1 MAVTRVNNRILVT
14 ADNDTI
20 TNFSGCIENI
30 VVIAGTT
37 TPSIQIKDTDTSGA
51 VLWESGT
58 MADNARLNDQVDLRI
73 RNDQTLHIDL
83 AGAGTKLYLYHD

>member
-37 TPSIQIKDTDTSGA
+37 SPSIQIKDTDTNGA
-51 VLWESGT
+51 LLWESGI
-58 MADNARLNDQVDLRI
+58 MADNSRLNDQIGLRVWQG
-73 RNDQTLHIDL
+73 QTLHIDL
-83 AGAGTKLYLYHD
+83 AGTGTKLYLYHE

>member
-37 TPSIQIKDTDTSGA
+37 SPSIQIKDTDTNGA
-51 VLWESGT
+51 LLWESGT
-58 MADNARLNDQVDLRI
+58 MADNSRLNDQIGLRVWQG
-73 RNDQTLHIDL
+73 QTLHIDL
-83 AGAGTKLYLYHD
+83 AGTGTKLYLYHE

>member
-37 TPSIQIKDTDTSGA
+37 TPSIQIKDTDTNGA

-58 MADNARLNDQVDLRI
+58 MADNARLNDQVGLYI
-73 RNDQTLHIDL
+73 WKDQTLHIDL
-83 AGAGTKLYLYHD
+83 AGTGTKLYLYHD

>member
-14 ADNDTI
+14 ADNNTV

-37 TPSIQIKDTDTSGA
+37 TPSVQIKKTDTNGE
-51 VLWESGT
+51 VLWETGVL
-58 MADNARLNDQVDLRI
+58 ADNARLNDQVELNVRGGT
-73 RNDQTLHIDL
+73 TLHIDL
-83 AGAGTKLYLYHD
+83 AGTGTKLYLYTS